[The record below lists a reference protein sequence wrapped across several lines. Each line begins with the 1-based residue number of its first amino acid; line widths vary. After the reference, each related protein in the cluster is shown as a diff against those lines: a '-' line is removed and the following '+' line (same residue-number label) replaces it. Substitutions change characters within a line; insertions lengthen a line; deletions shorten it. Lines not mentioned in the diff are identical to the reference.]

1 MSFNLINLLPE
12 RKKEGLEKLIKFLF
26 FKEILEVILL
36 VCAFLSM
43 TLLWGWIILQDHF
56 TDLSQSALSVNKEF
70 SKYNQEVRAINSTI
84 KTLNASSFGFSPLSP
99 KITEFINKLPADIK
113 LNSLDFSRESGTF
126 AISGVS
132 KTRDGLLNFQSL
144 LQKIDWLDQVQSPTS
159 QLFQKQDISFDIRAK
174 IKNMPLIEPQI
185 VKPRNNS
192 INE

>member
-70 SKYNQEVRAINSTI
+70 SKYNQEVRKINSTI
-84 KTLNASSFGFSPLSP
+84 KTLNASSLGFSPLTP
-99 KITEFINKLPADIK
+99 KILEFTNKLPDDIK
-113 LNSLDFSRESGTF
+113 LSSLDFSRETGTF
-126 AISGVS
+126 SISGVA
-132 KTRDGLLNFQSL
+132 KTRDGLLKFQTLLQSL
-144 LQKIDWLDQVQSPTS
+144 DWLEQVQSPTS
-159 QLFQKQDISFDIRAK
+159 QLFQKQDISFDIKAK
-174 IKNMPLIEPQI
+174 TKNIPLLEPQV
-185 VKPRNNS
+185 VKPRNNAA
-192 INE
+192 NE